1 LRSGI
6 VEETIA
12 TMTRKHKTQV
22 DELERQI
29 QWFTENQ
36 ELVADRDAKFRRQA
50 RRIEELDGELAKAH
64 RELAKFQ
71 PAAGVSKNGSIGDP
85 DRHTEHENGP
95 PRRPRHQLRRRRF
108 APGRYRTRD
117 RSHRLRGF
125 RRRVGKGE
133 FSIFNFR
140 MAKSIDAVFIYSQQ
154 NPQSVAALV
163 RAVRPTE
170 AHVERIAALEA
181 RCRRLQDE
189 LDATD
194 GEHERSLRALQQEH
208 LKFKSNMERR

>member
-1 LRSGI
+1 MRSGI

-64 RELAKFQ
+64 RELARFQ
-71 PAAGVSKNGSIGDP
+71 PAAGVTSKTAHAGTPTGTPNPKTAHLDVRDTNSAGVASLLGGIEPG
-85 DRHTEHENGP
+85 TEVT
-95 PRRPRHQLRRRRF
+95 
-108 APGRYRTRD
+108 A
-117 RSHRLRGF
+117 S
-125 RRRVGKGE
+125 
-133 FSIFNFR
+133 
-140 MAKSIDAVFIYSQQ
+140 AVFDAGLAK

>member
-64 RELAKFQ
+64 REL
-71 PAAGVSKNGSIGDP
+71 GEVSTGG
-85 DRHTEHENGP
+85 G
-95 PRRPRHQLRRRRF
+95 
-108 APGRYRTRD
+108 G
-117 RSHRLRGF
+117 
-125 RRRVGKGE
+125 
-133 FSIFNFR
+133 
-140 MAKSIDAVFIYSQQ
+140 
-154 NPQSVAALV
+154 
-163 RAVRPTE
+163 
-170 AHVERIAALEA
+170 
-181 RCRRLQDE
+181 
-189 LDATD
+189 
-194 GEHERSLRALQQEH
+194 
-208 LKFKSNMERR
+208 

>member
-1 LRSGI
+1 MRSGI

-64 RELAKFQ
+64 RELARFQ
-71 PAAGVSKNGSIGDP
+71 PAAGVTSK
-85 DRHTEHENGP
+85 TA
-95 PRRPRHQLRRRRF
+95 QLGTPTGTPNPKTAHLDVRDTNS
-108 APGRYRTRD
+108 AGVASLLGGIEPGTD
-117 RSHRLRGF
+117 VTAS
-125 RRRVGKGE
+125 
-133 FSIFNFR
+133 
-140 MAKSIDAVFIYSQQ
+140 AVFDAGLAK

>member
-1 LRSGI
+1 MRSGI

-64 RELAKFQ
+64 RELARFQ
-71 PAAGVSKNGSIGDP
+71 PAAGVTSKTAHAGTPTGTPNPKTAHLDVRDTNSAGVASLLGGI
-85 DRHTEHENGP
+85 E
-95 PRRPRHQLRRRRF
+95 
-108 APGRYRTRD
+108 PGTD
-117 RSHRLRGF
+117 VTAS
-125 RRRVGKGE
+125 
-133 FSIFNFR
+133 
-140 MAKSIDAVFIYSQQ
+140 AVFDAGLAK